1 MNPEKLKE
9 LAALLRRHLFSVI
22 ATVVTVLALLTSGI
36 WWLGIQD
43 LRDEHNDKSRQN
55 EKMLNLLKTGPVL
68 KSELAAVRD
77 FTQRLE
83 ANLTVEDDLSDND
96 DYFRRMAARARVRLA
111 DFQQMSSATPEEGA
125 LYRRVPFNVRVTGTS
140 AQVQSFLHAIETGPR
155 LANLTAFSMVRLNP
169 TSTDASLE
177 LGLELIG
184 KK

>member
-9 LAALLRRHLFSVI
+9 LLALLRRHLFSVI
-22 ATVVTVLALLTSGI
+22 STAVAIGALVLSGF

-43 LRDEHNDKSRQN
+43 LSDEHALKTKQN
-55 EKMLNLLKTGPVL
+55 LAMINLLKTGPVL
-68 KSELAAVRD
+68 KTELAAVKE

-96 DYFRRMAARARVRLA
+96 DYFRRMAARSRVRLA
-111 DFQQMSSATPEEGA
+111 DFQQLISPPLEEGA
-125 LYRRVPFNVRVTGTS
+125 LYKRVPFTVRVTGTY
-140 AQVQSFLHAIETGPR
+140 AQVATFLHAVETGPR
-155 LANLTAFSMVRLNP
+155 LANLTAFGMVRLNP
-169 TSTDASLE
+169 TSTEASLD

>member
-9 LAALLRRHLFSVI
+9 LLALLRRHLFSVI
-22 ATVVTVLALLTSGI
+22 STAVALGALVLSGF

-43 LRDEHNDKSRQN
+43 LSDEHALKTKQN
-55 EKMLNLLKTGPVL
+55 LAMINLLKTGPVL
-68 KSELAAVRD
+68 KTELAAVKE

-96 DYFRRMAARARVRLA
+96 DYFRRMAARARVRLE
-111 DFQQMSSATPEEGA
+111 DFQQMSSPPLEEGA
-125 LYRRVPFNVRVTGTS
+125 LFRRVPFTVRVTGTY
-140 AQVQSFLHAIETGPR
+140 AQVQTFLHAIETGPR
-155 LANLTAFSMVRLNP
+155 LANLTAFGMVRRNP
-169 TSTDASLE
+169 TSTDAALD